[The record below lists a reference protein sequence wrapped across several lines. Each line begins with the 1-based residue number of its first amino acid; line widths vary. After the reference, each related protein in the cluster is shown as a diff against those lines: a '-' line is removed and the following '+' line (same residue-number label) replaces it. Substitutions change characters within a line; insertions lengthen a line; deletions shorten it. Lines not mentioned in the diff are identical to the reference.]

1 MITMEIAVLLLAAY
15 VIGSIPTGLI
25 IGKLFFKT
33 DVRNYGS
40 KNIGATN
47 TFRVLG
53 LKAALPVF
61 LGDAGKGA
69 LGVLLFYTNPE
80 WMIAGG
86 LCAMI
91 GHNWSIFLKLSGGR
105 GVATGLGVLIAL
117 SPVVAAI
124 CFAVWAVI
132 VKFTSF
138 VSLGSIVAAVLV
150 PVLMYVMAEPVP
162 YIIFGGIA
170 AAFVVFRHRE
180 NIIRLLQG
188 KELAVKRIKKDD
200 SP

>member
-1 MITMEIAVLLLAAY
+1 MITMEIAVLLLVAY

-69 LGVLLFYTNPE
+69 LGVLLF
-80 WMIAGG
+80 
-86 LCAMI
+86 
-91 GHNWSIFLKLSGGR
+91 
-105 GVATGLGVLIAL
+105 
-117 SPVVAAI
+117 
-124 CFAVWAVI
+124 
-132 VKFTSF
+132 
-138 VSLGSIVAAVLV
+138 
-150 PVLMYVMAEPVP
+150 
-162 YIIFGGIA
+162 
-170 AAFVVFRHRE
+170 
-180 NIIRLLQG
+180 
-188 KELAVKRIKKDD
+188 
-200 SP
+200 